1 MHDVRVGL
9 QKEDW
14 KIKDGILGDNSV
26 LFCVMEESTNVNE
39 KKQNMERACQRVGT
53 SKSKER
59 RVSKNI
65 NSRHFKECKNSM

>member
-1 MHDVRVGL
+1 MHDIRVGL

-14 KIKDGILGDNSV
+14 RIKDGILGDISV
-26 LFCVMEESTNVNE
+26 LFCVMEEPTNVN
-39 KKQNMERACQRVGT
+39 KKQNVERACQRVGT

-65 NSRHFKECKNSM
+65 NSRHFKEDKNSM

>member
-14 KIKDGILGDNSV
+14 RIKDGILGDISV
-26 LFCVMEESTNVNE
+26 LFCVMEESTNVN
-39 KKQNMERACQRVGT
+39 KKQNVERACQRVGT
-53 SKSKER
+53 SKLKEQ

-65 NSRHFKECKNSM
+65 NSRHFKEGKNSM